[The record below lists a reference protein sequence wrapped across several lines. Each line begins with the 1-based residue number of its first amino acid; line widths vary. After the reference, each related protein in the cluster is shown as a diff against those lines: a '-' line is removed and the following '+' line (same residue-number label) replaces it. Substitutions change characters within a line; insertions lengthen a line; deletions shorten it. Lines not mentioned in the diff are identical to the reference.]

1 MPAGTAGR
9 DDDQLSETMSDDE
22 RASGGQ
28 ESDYGSDYEM
38 EDDSDSG
45 GEVVDS
51 TMGKVSLRR
60 FRLQRLCVRAT

>member
-1 MPAGTAGR
+1 
-9 DDDQLSETMSDDE
+9 MSDDE
-22 RASGGQ
+22 RASGAGQ

-60 FRLQRLCVRAT
+60 FRLRRLCVRCDLIQGPDGDAPE